1 MNGDAMH
8 TISTALATFHGASG
22 IPVPNPDPI
31 APPGMQ
37 GPAEM
42 LLGWMKWVGILAGL
56 VGFGL
61 CALMM
66 ILGRRNRSTMAV
78 DGASGIPW
86 VLGGLSL
93 ITLSSGLVAAVLG

>member
-1 MNGDAMH
+1 V
-8 TISTALATFHGASG
+8 ALFLGAS
-22 IPVPNPDPI
+22 VPDPAPI
-31 APPGMQ
+31 APPGLQ

-42 LLGWMKWVGILAGL
+42 LLGWMKWIGVVAGMVGLGI
-56 VGFGL
+56 

-66 ILGRRNRSTMAV
+66 ILGRRGRSTMAV